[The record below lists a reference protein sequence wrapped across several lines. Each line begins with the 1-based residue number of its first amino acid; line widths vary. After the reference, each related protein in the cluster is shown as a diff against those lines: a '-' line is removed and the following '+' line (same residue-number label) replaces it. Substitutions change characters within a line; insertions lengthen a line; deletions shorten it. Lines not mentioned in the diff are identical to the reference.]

1 MFKRRLCIAMAS
13 TAGAVLLSI
22 AVIYS
27 HSVQALWAAS
37 WYPTPQLTSPVVDPF
52 LIELQERTFRYFWDT
67 ANARNGLI
75 PDRYPSPSASSVAA
89 VGFGLTTYPIA
100 VERHYVTR
108 KQARQR
114 VLATLRFLRN
124 APQGPQPTG
133 MSGYKGF
140 YYHFLDMKSG
150 ERAGDS
156 EISTVDTALLIAGAL
171 FVQSYFDRPHPEE
184 AEIRRLVDEIYR
196 RVDWRWAQPNAPA
209 ISHGWSPEEGFI
221 EYDWR
226 GYNEAMLVYLLAL
239 GSPTHPVD
247 PDAWTEWTSTYDTSW
262 RTSFGQQFLTFSPL
276 FGHQYTHVWMDFR
289 EIQDA
294 YMRRRGLDYFE
305 NSRRAIYAQRAY
317 AMTNPLRCKDYGA
330 DVWGIT
336 ASDGPGSIGELE
348 NATGKR
354 RYRGYYARGV
364 GDVETHDDCT
374 LAPTAAAASI
384 PFAPELAIPAVLA
397 MHTQFGKYIYSDF
410 GFLDAFNP
418 SFDFDVPVRTG
429 RCIPGFGW
437 VAGDYIGIDQG
448 AIFAM
453 IENYRSGMVWN
464 VMRKNPYLRRGLD
477 RAGFTGGWLSAS
489 R

>member
-1 MFKRRLCIAMAS
+1 MLKRRFSLILAS
-13 TAGAVLLSI
+13 AAGVVLL
-22 AVIYS
+22 ALATVYS
-27 HSVQALWAAS
+27 RTVEALWPVS
-37 WYPTPQLTSPVVDPF
+37 WIPNPQLASPVVDPF

-67 ANARNGLI
+67 ANSRNGLV

-89 VGFGLTTYPIA
+89 VGFALTTYPIA

-108 KQARQR
+108 KEARQR
-114 VLATLRFLRN
+114 TLTTLRFLRN
-124 APQGPQPTG
+124 APQGPQARG
-133 MSGYKGF
+133 VAGYKGF
-140 YYHFLDMKSG
+140 FYHFLDMKTG

-156 EISTVDTALLIAGAL
+156 ELSTVDTAILLAGAL
-171 FVQSYFDRPHPEE
+171 FVQSYFDRPVAEE
-184 AEIRRLVDEIYR
+184 IEIRKLVDEIYR

-239 GSPTHPVD
+239 GSPTHPVGSE
-247 PDAWTEWTSTYDTSW
+247 AWTEWTSTYDASW
-262 RTSFGQQFLTFSPL
+262 RTYYGQQFLNFSPL

-289 EIQDA
+289 AIQDA

-305 NSRRAIYAQRAY
+305 NSRRATYAQRAY
-317 AMTNPLRCKDYGA
+317 AMTNPAQCKFYGA
-330 DVWGIT
+330 NVWGIT
-336 ASDGPGSIGELE
+336 ASDGPGDLELE
-348 NATGKR
+348 NASGKR
-354 RYRGYYARGV
+354 RYRGYYARGAGV
-364 GDVETHDDCT
+364 ADTHDDCT

-384 PFAPELAIPAVLA
+384 VFAPELAIPAVLA
-397 MHTQFGKYIYSDF
+397 MHARFGEFIYSDF

-418 SFDFDVPVRTG
+418 SFDFHIPVRSG
-429 RCIPGFGW
+429 RSIPGFGW

-453 IENYRSGMVWN
+453 IENYRSGMVWDA
-464 VMRKNPYLRRGLD
+464 MRKNAHLRRGLE